1 MPKRSDREVY
11 SKYFGKNP
19 FNGLT
24 PKQIYKQIKWGNK
37 PKEVI
42 SIFAAEPLISL
53 GYVAKIF
60 MTNGK
65 VLNCAEN
72 KMHLAVGANT
82 NYIYM
87 FPKNTKHIP
96 YHTEKWKSISLVIQT
111 DYNSDKGKDDAYYY
125 HEHEAPYPI
134 LSKCPGKNIFMLLP
148 QDFNGQRSYAVIKE
162 GIVG

>member
-11 SKYFGKNP
+11 AKYFGKNP
-19 FNGLT
+19 FNGIS
-24 PKQIYKQIKWGNK
+24 PEKIYKELKWGNQ

-42 SIFAAEPLISL
+42 SIFAAEPLVSL

-60 MTNGK
+60 MTNGYTINCSKNK
-65 VLNCAEN
+65 V
-72 KMHLAVGANT
+72 HLAVGANT

-87 FPKNTKHIP
+87 FPRGTTKIP
-96 YHTEKWKSISLVIQT
+96 YHNEQWKSLSLVQQT
-111 DYNSDKGKDDAYYY
+111 DYYSDKGNEECYYY
-125 HEHEAPYPI
+125 HEHEPPYPI
-134 LSKCPGKNIFMLLP
+134 LSRFPNKNIFMLLP